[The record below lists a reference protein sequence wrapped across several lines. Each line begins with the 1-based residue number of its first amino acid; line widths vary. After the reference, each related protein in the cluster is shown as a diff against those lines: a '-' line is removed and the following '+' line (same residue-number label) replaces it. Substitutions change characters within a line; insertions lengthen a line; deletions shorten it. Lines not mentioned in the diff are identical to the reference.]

1 MKHLFLENKMLP
13 FHSKHFFPG
22 EPLQIKHILFHNWT
36 NPCKSCDHS
45 FWFILACDER
55 QALSK
60 RFHQWLSLWRA
71 PRVGTWKTFWRMERC
86 KYVFFVKMHF
96 PLGFYH
102 LKIFTNVSQDF
113 KIFAA
118 IMCLAMLDSLIF
130 QSLEIYLE
138 LYLLIQVGN
147 YSHQGK
153 NFFLTNVHIAII
165 CCQQFCSNTFCLWPL
180 LLPP

>member
-1 MKHLFLENKMLP
+1 MALTMESTPGGNVENILKDG
-13 FHSKHFFPG
+13 KV
-22 EPLQIKHILFHNWT
+22 QI
-36 NPCKSCDHS
+36 C
-45 FWFILACDER
+45 
-55 QALSK
+55 
-60 RFHQWLSLWRA
+60 
-71 PRVGTWKTFWRMERC
+71 
-86 KYVFFVKMHF
+86 FFVKMHF

-153 NFFLTNVHIAII
+153 DFFLTNVHIAII
-165 CCQQFCSNTFCLWPL
+165 CCQQFCSNTFCL
-180 LLPP
+180 